1 MATPVNKITPVNE
14 TIIDALTGI
23 LQYVPEDDDD
33 EIGIARVA
41 FIASLLTKANDD
53 LFLWAQSTTVG
64 SPAVAARVAP
74 SLRKNMDI
82 AGAIATLSSEL
93 ENNQNKVG
101 GRMLEVIDLING
113 DRDLYDQLFHVLPQD
128 RNTEDLDTTVRNAVI
143 KVGKY
148 LSHAK
153 AVPTRINAKLNS
165 TRDTE
170 ECWRI
175 EHGDGIHIFVPVT
188 HPGVSH
194 LETLRKEGTELTL
207 TNIFKDVPTE
217 PRKRTSSDAALDDPE
232 TPSTRT
238 TRTQTINLLMEKSR
252 DDKVRA
258 IKPKIRERRQ
268 LLTRLLPAM
277 TSESIKLRALGWAKY
292 EIENRN
298 RFQPHEMRA
307 QVTQSVWELLFGAH
321 EYNLD
326 TTELRSVDVYYQ
338 RYKDHVKGYDI
349 SPKLDGR

>member
-1 MATPVNKITPVNE
+1 MATPVSKITPVHE
-14 TIIDALTGI
+14 ATIDALTEI

-33 EIGIARVA
+33 EIGIKRVA
-41 FIASLLTKANDD
+41 FIASLLTKADDD

-64 SPAVAARVAP
+64 SPEVAARVAP
-74 SLRKNMDI
+74 RLRKYMDI

-93 ENNQNKVG
+93 ENNQNKIG

-113 DRDLYDQLFHVLPQD
+113 DRDLYDQLFKVLPQD
-128 RNTEDLDTTVRNAVI
+128 RNAEDDITVSNAVI

-153 AVPTRINAKLNS
+153 AVPTRIKAKL
-165 TRDTE
+165 DTTQASV

-175 EHGDGIHIFVPVT
+175 EHGDGINIFVPVA

-194 LETLRKEGTELTL
+194 LETLCKEGTELTL

-217 PRKRTSSDAALDDPE
+217 PRKRTSSDAALDDPD

-238 TRTQTINLLMEKSR
+238 TRNQAINLLMEKSR

-258 IKPKIRERRQ
+258 IKPKIKERRQ

-277 TSESIKLRALGWAKY
+277 TSESIKLRTLGWAKY

-307 QVTQSVWELLFGAH
+307 QVTQSVWELLFGAQG
-321 EYNLD
+321 YKLD
-326 TTELRSVDVYYQ
+326 TTELRNVDVYYQ
-338 RYKDHVKGYDI
+338 RYKDHAKGYDI